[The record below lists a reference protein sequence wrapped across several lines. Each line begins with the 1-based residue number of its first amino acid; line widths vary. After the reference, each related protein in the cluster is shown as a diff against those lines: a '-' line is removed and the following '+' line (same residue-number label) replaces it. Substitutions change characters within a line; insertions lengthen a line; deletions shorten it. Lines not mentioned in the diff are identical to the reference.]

1 MAQPLPRPAGGQAAA
16 RRLAP
21 SPFMVLLPVFHG
33 ALLRGMPAAF
43 IGVALRIAAATLWE
57 ELEGGRFGARPMAGP
72 APP

>member
-1 MAQPLPRPAGGQAAA
+1 MAP
-16 RRLAP
+16 
-21 SPFMVLLPVFHG
+21 LPVFHG

-57 ELEGGRFGARPMAGP
+57 ELEGGRFAARPMSGP